1 MKFHQQNTKQL
12 LQSTQSREI
21 GLSQN
26 EVNERQL
33 QFGLNQLKTK
43 NKKPIWL
50 LFLSQFK
57 DFMIVILMVAAILSG
72 IMGDSTDTLIIL
84 VIVFLNA
91 LIGFFQEYRAGKAL
105 DALKKLAGTS
115 ALVIRSGHQQII
127 DSIELVPGDL
137 VELESGNQVPADIR
151 LIEVHSL
158 LVDESS
164 LTGESI
170 PVEKHSQPIE
180 EEEIPLGDQSNMV
193 FKGTLVTNGRAKG
206 IVVATGMETELG
218 KIAGL
223 LEEEEPE
230 TPLQRKM
237 DEFGKKLTYLVL
249 IICVILF
256 VSGWLRGEEPFQ
268 LLLLSISLAVA
279 AIPEALPALITIA
292 LSRGAAR
299 LAKKNALIR
308 KLPAVETLGS
318 VSFIC
323 SDKTGTLTLNQMQVT
338 CYEYWPDYKE
348 NSLSEKSDLGLAMCL
363 KFKSG

>member
-84 VIVFLNA
+84 VIVFLKA
-91 LIGFFQEYRAGKAL
+91 LIGFFKEYRAGKAL

-151 LIEVHSL
+151 LIEVHRL
-158 LVDESS
+158 LVD
-164 LTGESI
+164 
-170 PVEKHSQPIE
+170 
-180 EEEIPLGDQSNMV
+180 
-193 FKGTLVTNGRAKG
+193 
-206 IVVATGMETELG
+206 
-218 KIAGL
+218 
-223 LEEEEPE
+223 
-230 TPLQRKM
+230 
-237 DEFGKKLTYLVL
+237 
-249 IICVILF
+249 
-256 VSGWLRGEEPFQ
+256 
-268 LLLLSISLAVA
+268 
-279 AIPEALPALITIA
+279 
-292 LSRGAAR
+292 
-299 LAKKNALIR
+299 
-308 KLPAVETLGS
+308 
-318 VSFIC
+318 
-323 SDKTGTLTLNQMQVT
+323 
-338 CYEYWPDYKE
+338 
-348 NSLSEKSDLGLAMCL
+348 
-363 KFKSG
+363 